1 LKTENFVEELRWRG
15 LIHDI
20 TPSTEDFLLNNPTS
34 GYIGFDPTA
43 DSLHIGNLVQ
53 IMTLV
58 HFQKCGHRPIILIG
72 GATGMIGDP
81 SGKSKERKFL
91 DEETL
96 IKNQEK
102 IKSQFEKFLNF
113 SGNNSAKILN
123 NITWF
128 KKFNTLEFLR
138 KVGKHISVNYMMA
151 KDSVKN
157 RLESGISFTEFT
169 YQLIQGY
176 DFYWLWKNEDVKI
189 QFGGSDQW
197 GNILTGNELIR
208 RIESG
213 ESYALTTPLITKSD
227 GGKFGKTEEGN
238 VWLDENRT
246 SPYKF
251 YQFWI
256 NISDED
262 AKVFIKIFTHKSQ
275 KEIDKLISDH
285 EKEPHLRILQNSLAE
300 EITQTVHDQEKLK
313 IAKSTSKVLF
323 GKFQKEDFDLLEEG
337 VMESLST
344 AVPCVKVR
352 RKNLK
357 NDFKSILTENSNF
370 EIFKSKSELVRLIK
384 NNGLSINKEKVTV
397 DDFDISGKLKFNKYL
412 LLQKGKKNYT
422 FIIVE

>member
-1 LKTENFVEELRWRG
+1 MKNFVGELKWRG

-20 TPSTEDFLLNNPTS
+20 TPKTEDYLLKNSTA

-58 HFQKCGHRPIILIG
+58 HFQKCGHTPIILIG

-81 SGKSKERKFL
+81 SGKSKERSFL
-91 DEETL
+91 DEEIL
-96 IKNQEK
+96 INNQRK
-102 IKSQFEKFLNF
+102 IKKQFEKFLNF
-113 SGNNSAKILN
+113 SGNNSASIVN
-123 NITWF
+123 NKTWF
-128 KKFNTLEFLR
+128 EDFNILEFLR

-157 RLESGISFTEFT
+157 RLETGISFTEFS

-176 DFYWLWKNEDVKI
+176 DFYWLWKNKDVRI

-208 RIESG
+208 RIDGG
-213 ESYALTTPLITKSD
+213 ESFALTTPLITKSD

-238 VWLDENRT
+238 VWLDETKT

-256 NISDED
+256 NVSDEH
-262 AKVFIKIFTHKSQ
+262 AKIFIKIFTQKS
-275 KEIDKLISDH
+275 KEEIDILISDH
-285 EKEPHLRILQNSLAE
+285 NKEPHLRILQNALAE
-300 EITQTVHDQEKLK
+300 EITEIVHNKEKLN
-313 IAKSTSKVLF
+313 IAKSTSNVLF
-323 GKFQKEDFDLLEEG
+323 GKFKKDDFEKLEEN
-337 VMESLST
+337 VMDSLST
-344 AVPCVKVR
+344 AVPCVKINKEDLSR
-352 RKNLK
+352 
-357 NDFKSILTENSNF
+357 DFKTLLTETTNF
-370 EIFKSKSELVRLIK
+370 EIFKSKSELIRLIK
-384 NNGLSINKEKVTV
+384 NNGLSINKEKIS
-397 DDFDISGKLKFNKYL
+397 DDNYKLSDNLKFNKYI

>member
-1 LKTENFVEELRWRG
+1 MKNFVGELKWRG

-20 TPSTEDFLLNNPTS
+20 TPKTEDYLLKNSTA

-58 HFQKCGHRPIILIG
+58 HFQKCGHTPIILIG

-81 SGKSKERKFL
+81 SGKSKERSFL

-96 IKNQEK
+96 INNQRK
-102 IKSQFEKFLNF
+102 IKKQFEKFLNF
-113 SGNNSAKILN
+113 SGNNSASIVN
-123 NITWF
+123 NKTWF
-128 KKFNTLEFLR
+128 EDFNILDFLR
-138 KVGKHISVNYMMA
+138 KVGKHISLNYMTA

-157 RLESGISFTEFT
+157 RLETGISFTEFC

-176 DFYWLWKNEDVKI
+176 DFYWLWKNKDVRI

-208 RIESG
+208 RIDGG
-213 ESYALTTPLITKSD
+213 ESFALTTPLITKSD

-238 VWLDENRT
+238 VWLDETKT

-256 NISDED
+256 NVSDED
-262 AKVFIKIFTHKSQ
+262 AKIFIKIFTQKS
-275 KEIDKLISDH
+275 KEEIDILISDH
-285 EKEPHLRILQNSLAE
+285 NKEPHLRILQNVLAE
-300 EITQTVHDQEKLK
+300 EITEVVHNKVKLN
-313 IAKSTSKVLF
+313 IAKSTSNVLF
-323 GKFQKEDFDLLEEG
+323 GKFKKDDFEKLEEN

-344 AVPCVKVR
+344 AVPCVKINKEDLSR
-352 RKNLK
+352 
-357 NDFKSILTENSNF
+357 DFKTLLTETTNY
-370 EIFKSKSELVRLIK
+370 EIFKSKSELIRLIK
-384 NNGLSINKEKVTV
+384 NNGLSINKEKIS
-397 DDFDISGKLKFNKYL
+397 DDNYKLSDNLKFNKYI

>member
-1 LKTENFVEELRWRG
+1 MKNFVGELKWRG

-20 TPSTEDFLLNNPTS
+20 TPKTEDYLLKNSTA

-58 HFQKCGHRPIILIG
+58 HFQKCGHTPIILIG

-81 SGKSKERKFL
+81 SGKSKERSFL
-91 DEETL
+91 DEEIL
-96 IKNQEK
+96 INNQRK
-102 IKSQFEKFLNF
+102 IKKQFEKFLNF
-113 SGNNSAKILN
+113 SGNNSASIVN
-123 NITWF
+123 NKTWF
-128 KKFNTLEFLR
+128 EDFNILEFLR

-157 RLESGISFTEFT
+157 RLETGISFTEFS

-176 DFYWLWKNEDVKI
+176 DFYWLWKNKDVRI

-208 RIESG
+208 RIDGG
-213 ESYALTTPLITKSD
+213 ESFALTTPLITKSD

-238 VWLDENRT
+238 VWLDETKT

-256 NISDED
+256 NVSDED
-262 AKVFIKIFTHKSQ
+262 AKIFIKIFTQKS
-275 KEIDKLISDH
+275 KEEIDILISDH
-285 EKEPHLRILQNSLAE
+285 DKEPHLRILQNALAE
-300 EITQTVHDQEKLK
+300 EITEIVHNKEKLN
-313 IAKSTSKVLF
+313 IAKSTSNVLF
-323 GKFQKEDFDLLEEG
+323 GKFKKDDFEKLEEN
-337 VMESLST
+337 VMNSLST
-344 AVPCVKVR
+344 AVPCVKINKEDLSR
-352 RKNLK
+352 
-357 NDFKSILTENSNF
+357 DFKTLLTETTNF
-370 EIFKSKSELVRLIK
+370 EIFKSKSELIRLIK
-384 NNGLSINKEKVTV
+384 NNGLSINKEKIS
-397 DDFDISGKLKFNKYL
+397 DDNYKLSDNLKFDKYI

>member
-1 LKTENFVEELRWRG
+1 MKNFVEELKWRG

-20 TPSTEDFLLNNPTS
+20 TPSTENYLDKNSTS

-58 HFQKCGHRPIILIG
+58 HFQKCGHKPIILIG

-96 IKNQEK
+96 INNQKK
-102 IKSQFEKFLNF
+102 IKDQFEKFLKF
-113 SGNNSAKILN
+113 SGENAASIVNNKK
-123 NITWF
+123 WF
-128 KKFNTLEFLR
+128 ENFNLLDFLR
-138 KVGKHISVNYMMA
+138 NVGKHISVNYMMA

-157 RLESGISFTEFT
+157 RLETGISFTEFS

-176 DFYWLWKNEDVKI
+176 DFYWLWKNKDVKI

-208 RIESG
+208 RIEGG

-227 GGKFGKTEEGN
+227 GGKFGKTEDGN
-238 VWLDENRT
+238 VWLDEKKT

-256 NISDED
+256 NVSDED
-262 AKVFIKIFTHKSQ
+262 AKVFIKIFTQKDK
-275 KEIDKLISDH
+275 KEIDILITDH
-285 EKEPHLRILQNSLAE
+285 DKEPHLRILQNALAE
-300 EITQTVHDQEKLK
+300 EITEIVHDIEKLK
-313 IAKSTSKVLF
+313 IAKSTSQVLF
-323 GKFQKEDFDLLEEG
+323 GKFKKEDFEKLEEN

-344 AVPCVKVR
+344 AVPCVSIK
-352 RKNLK
+352 KEDLSK
-357 NDFKSILTENSNF
+357 DFKTLLTETTNF
-370 EIFKSKSELVRLIK
+370 KIFKSKSELIRLIK
-384 NNGLSINKEKVTV
+384 NNGLSINKEKIS
-397 DDFDISGKLKFNKYL
+397 DDNFDIKNNLKFNKYI

>member
-1 LKTENFVEELRWRG
+1 MKNFVGELKWRG

-20 TPSTEDFLLNNPTS
+20 TPKTEDYLLKNSTA

-58 HFQKCGHRPIILIG
+58 HFQKCGHTPIILIG

-81 SGKSKERKFL
+81 SGKSKERSFL
-91 DEETL
+91 DEEIL
-96 IKNQEK
+96 INNQRK
-102 IKSQFEKFLNF
+102 IKKQFEKFLNF
-113 SGNNSAKILN
+113 SGNNSASIVN
-123 NITWF
+123 NKTWF
-128 KKFNTLEFLR
+128 EDFNILEFLR

-157 RLESGISFTEFT
+157 RLETGISFTEFS

-176 DFYWLWKNEDVKI
+176 DFYWLWKNKDVRI

-208 RIESG
+208 RIDGG
-213 ESYALTTPLITKSD
+213 ESFALTTPLITKSD

-238 VWLDENRT
+238 VWLDETKT

-256 NISDED
+256 NVSDED
-262 AKVFIKIFTHKSQ
+262 AKIFIKIFTQKS
-275 KEIDKLISDH
+275 KEEIDILISDH
-285 EKEPHLRILQNSLAE
+285 NKEPHLRILQNALAE
-300 EITQTVHDQEKLK
+300 EITEIVHNKEKLN
-313 IAKSTSKVLF
+313 IAKSTSNVLF
-323 GKFQKEDFDLLEEG
+323 GKFKKDDFEKLEEN
-337 VMESLST
+337 VMDSLST
-344 AVPCVKVR
+344 AVPCVKINKEDLSR
-352 RKNLK
+352 
-357 NDFKSILTENSNF
+357 DFKTLLTETTNF
-370 EIFKSKSELVRLIK
+370 EIFKSKSELIRLIK
-384 NNGLSINKEKVTV
+384 NNGLSINKEKIS
-397 DDFDISGKLKFNKYL
+397 DDNYKISDNLKFDKYI

>member
-1 LKTENFVEELRWRG
+1 MKNFVGELKWRG

-20 TPSTEDFLLNNPTS
+20 TPKTEDYLLKNSTA

-58 HFQKCGHRPIILIG
+58 HFQKCGHTPIILIG

-81 SGKSKERKFL
+81 SGKSKERSFL
-91 DEETL
+91 DEEIL
-96 IKNQEK
+96 INNQRK
-102 IKSQFEKFLNF
+102 IKKQFEKFLNF
-113 SGNNSAKILN
+113 SGNNSASIVN
-123 NITWF
+123 NKTWF
-128 KKFNTLEFLR
+128 EDFNILEFLR

-157 RLESGISFTEFT
+157 RLETGISFTEFS

-176 DFYWLWKNEDVKI
+176 DFYWLWKNKDVRI

-208 RIESG
+208 RIDGG
-213 ESYALTTPLITKSD
+213 ESFALTTPLITKSD

-238 VWLDENRT
+238 VWLDETKT

-256 NISDED
+256 NVSDED
-262 AKVFIKIFTHKSQ
+262 AKIFIKIFTQKS
-275 KEIDKLISDH
+275 KEEIDILISDH
-285 EKEPHLRILQNSLAE
+285 NKEPHLRILQNALAE
-300 EITQTVHDQEKLK
+300 EITEIVHNKEKLN
-313 IAKSTSKVLF
+313 IAKSTSNVLF
-323 GKFQKEDFDLLEEG
+323 GKFKKDDFEKLEEK
-337 VMESLST
+337 VMDSLST
-344 AVPCVKVR
+344 AVPCVKINKEDLSR
-352 RKNLK
+352 
-357 NDFKSILTENSNF
+357 DFKTLLTETTNF
-370 EIFKSKSELVRLIK
+370 EIFKSKSELIRLIK
-384 NNGLSINKEKVTV
+384 NNGLSINKEKIS
-397 DDFDISGKLKFNKYL
+397 DDNYKLSDNLKFNKYI

>member
-1 LKTENFVEELRWRG
+1 MKNFVGELKWRG

-20 TPSTEDFLLNNPTS
+20 TPKTEDYLLKNSTA

-58 HFQKCGHRPIILIG
+58 HFQKCGHTPIILIG

-81 SGKSKERKFL
+81 SGKSKERSFL
-91 DEETL
+91 DEEIL
-96 IKNQEK
+96 INNQRK
-102 IKSQFEKFLNF
+102 IKKQFEKFLNF
-113 SGNNSAKILN
+113 SGNNSASIVN
-123 NITWF
+123 NKTWF
-128 KKFNTLEFLR
+128 EDFNILEFLR

-157 RLESGISFTEFT
+157 RLETGISFTEFC

-176 DFYWLWKNEDVKI
+176 DFYWLWKNKDVRI

-208 RIESG
+208 RIDGG
-213 ESYALTTPLITKSD
+213 ESFALTTPLITKSD

-238 VWLDENRT
+238 VWLDETKT

-256 NISDED
+256 NVSDED
-262 AKVFIKIFTHKSQ
+262 AKIFIKIFTQKS
-275 KEIDKLISDH
+275 KEEIDILISDH
-285 EKEPHLRILQNSLAE
+285 NKEPHLRILQNALAE
-300 EITQTVHDQEKLK
+300 EITEIVHNKEKLN
-313 IAKSTSKVLF
+313 IAKSTSNVLF
-323 GKFQKEDFDLLEEG
+323 GKFKKDDFEKLEEN
-337 VMESLST
+337 VMDSLST
-344 AVPCVKVR
+344 AVPCVKINKEDLSR
-352 RKNLK
+352 
-357 NDFKSILTENSNF
+357 DFKTLLTETTNF
-370 EIFKSKSELVRLIK
+370 EIFKSKSELIRLIK
-384 NNGLSINKEKVTV
+384 NNGLSINKEKIS
-397 DDFDISGKLKFNKYL
+397 DDNYKLSDNLKFDKYI

>member
-1 LKTENFVEELRWRG
+1 MKNFVGELKWRG

-20 TPSTEDFLLNNPTS
+20 TPKTEDYLLKNSTA

-58 HFQKCGHRPIILIG
+58 HFQKCGHTPIILIG

-81 SGKSKERKFL
+81 SGKSKERSFL
-91 DEETL
+91 DEEIL
-96 IKNQEK
+96 INNQRK
-102 IKSQFEKFLNF
+102 IKKQFEKFLNF
-113 SGNNSAKILN
+113 SGNNSASIVN
-123 NITWF
+123 NKTWF
-128 KKFNTLEFLR
+128 EDFNILEFLR

-157 RLESGISFTEFT
+157 RLETGISFTEFS

-176 DFYWLWKNEDVKI
+176 DFYWLWKNKDVRI

-208 RIESG
+208 RIDGG
-213 ESYALTTPLITKSD
+213 ESFALTTPLITKSD

-238 VWLDENRT
+238 VWLDETKT

-262 AKVFIKIFTHKSQ
+262 AKIFIKIFTQ
-275 KEIDKLISDH
+275 KNKEEIDILISDH
-285 EKEPHLRILQNSLAE
+285 NKEPHLRILQNALAE
-300 EITQTVHDQEKLK
+300 EITEIVHNKEKLN
-313 IAKSTSKVLF
+313 IAKSTSNVLF
-323 GKFQKEDFDLLEEG
+323 GKFKKDDFEKLEEN
-337 VMESLST
+337 VMDSLST
-344 AVPCVKVR
+344 AVPCVKINKEDLSR
-352 RKNLK
+352 
-357 NDFKSILTENSNF
+357 DFKTLLTETTNF
-370 EIFKSKSELVRLIK
+370 EIFKSKSELIRLIK
-384 NNGLSINKEKVTV
+384 NNGLSINKEKIS
-397 DDFDISGKLKFNKYL
+397 DDNYKLGDNLKFNKYI

>member
-1 LKTENFVEELRWRG
+1 MKNFVEELKWRG

-20 TPSTEDFLLNNPTS
+20 TPSTEEYLLKNTTS

-58 HFQKCGHRPIILIG
+58 HFQKCGHKPIILIG

-91 DEETL
+91 DEKTL
-96 IKNQEK
+96 NNNQNK
-102 IKSQFEKFLNF
+102 IRSQFEKFLDF
-113 SGNNSAKILN
+113 TGDNSASIVN
-123 NITWF
+123 NKTWF
-128 KKFNTLEFLR
+128 ENFNLLDFLR

-157 RLESGISFTEFT
+157 RLETGISFTEFS

-176 DFYWLWKNEDVKI
+176 DFYWLWKNKDVKI

-208 RIESG
+208 RIDGG
-213 ESYALTTPLITKSD
+213 ESFALTTPLITKSD

-238 VWLDENRT
+238 VWLDETKT

-256 NISDED
+256 NVSDED
-262 AKVFIKIFTHKSQ
+262 AMTFIKIFTKKSNN
-275 KEIDKLISDH
+275 EIKQLISSH
-285 EKEPHLRILQNSLAE
+285 KKEPHLRILQNALAE
-300 EITQTVHDQEKLK
+300 EITETVHNEEKLN
-313 IAKSTSKVLF
+313 IAKSTSEVLF
-323 GKFQKEDFDLLEEG
+323 GKFKKEDFDKLDEN

-344 AVPCVKVR
+344 AIPCVKIKR
-352 RKNLK
+352 DNLSK
-357 NDFKSILTENSNF
+357 DFKTLLTESSNF
-370 EIFKSKSELVRLIK
+370 EIFKSKSELIRLIK
-384 NNGLSINKEKVTV
+384 NNGLSINKEKIS
-397 DDFDISGKLKFNKYL
+397 DDNYDILNNLKFNKYI

>member
-1 LKTENFVEELRWRG
+1 MKTENFVEELRWRG

-20 TPSTEDFLLNNPTS
+20 TPSTEDFLLNNSTS

-123 NITWF
+123 NIIWF

-238 VWLDENRT
+238 VWLDEKKT

-275 KEIDKLISDH
+275 KEIDKLILDH

-300 EITQTVHDQEKLK
+300 EITETVHDKEKLR

-344 AVPCVKVR
+344 AVPCVKVSR
-352 RKNLK
+352 SNLK

-384 NNGLSINKEKVTV
+384 NNGLSINKEKVTG
-397 DDFDISGKLKFNKYL
+397 DNFDMSDKLKFNKYL

>member
-1 LKTENFVEELRWRG
+1 MKNFVEELKWRG

-20 TPSTEDFLLNNPTS
+20 TPSTEEYLLKNTTS

-58 HFQKCGHRPIILIG
+58 HFQKCGHKPIILIG

-91 DEETL
+91 DEKTL
-96 IKNQEK
+96 NNNQNK
-102 IKSQFEKFLNF
+102 IRSQFEKFLDFN
-113 SGNNSAKILN
+113 GDNSASIVN
-123 NITWF
+123 NKTWF
-128 KKFNTLEFLR
+128 ENFNLLDFLR

-157 RLESGISFTEFT
+157 RLETGISFTEFS

-176 DFYWLWKNEDVKI
+176 DFYWLWKNKDVKI

-208 RIESG
+208 RIDGG
-213 ESYALTTPLITKSD
+213 ESFALTTPLITKSD

-238 VWLDENRT
+238 VWLDETKT

-256 NISDED
+256 NVSDED
-262 AKVFIKIFTHKSQ
+262 AMTFIKIFTQKSND
-275 KEIDKLISDH
+275 EIKKLISSH
-285 EKEPHLRILQNSLAE
+285 KKEPHLRILQNALAE
-300 EITQTVHDQEKLK
+300 EITETVHNEEKLNV
-313 IAKSTSKVLF
+313 AKSTSEVLF
-323 GKFQKEDFDLLEEG
+323 GKFKKEDFDKLDES

-344 AVPCVKVR
+344 AIPCVKIKR
-352 RKNLK
+352 DNLSK
-357 NDFKSILTENSNF
+357 DFKTLLTESSNF
-370 EIFKSKSELVRLIK
+370 EIFKSKSELIRLIK
-384 NNGLSINKEKVTV
+384 NNGLSINKEKIS
-397 DDFDISGKLKFNKYL
+397 DDNYDILNNLKFNKYI

>member
-1 LKTENFVEELRWRG
+1 MKNFVEELKWRG

-20 TPSTEDFLLNNPTS
+20 TPSTEEYLLKNTTS

-58 HFQKCGHRPIILIG
+58 HFQKCGHKPIILIG

-91 DEETL
+91 DEKTL
-96 IKNQEK
+96 NNNQNK
-102 IKSQFEKFLNF
+102 IRSQFEKFLDFN
-113 SGNNSAKILN
+113 GDNSASIVN
-123 NITWF
+123 NKTWF
-128 KKFNTLEFLR
+128 ENFNLLDFLR

-157 RLESGISFTEFT
+157 RLETGISFTEFS

-176 DFYWLWKNEDVKI
+176 DFYWLWKNKDVKI

-208 RIESG
+208 RIDGG
-213 ESYALTTPLITKSD
+213 ESFALTTPLITKSD

-238 VWLDENRT
+238 VWLDETKT

-256 NISDED
+256 NVSDED
-262 AKVFIKIFTHKSQ
+262 AMTFIKIFTQKSDD
-275 KEIDKLISDH
+275 EIKQLISSH
-285 EKEPHLRILQNSLAE
+285 KKEPHLRILQNALAE
-300 EITQTVHDQEKLK
+300 EITETVHNEEKLN
-313 IAKSTSKVLF
+313 IAKSTSEVLF
-323 GKFQKEDFDLLEEG
+323 GKFKKEDFDKLDEN

-344 AVPCVKVR
+344 AIPCVKIKR
-352 RKNLK
+352 DNLSK
-357 NDFKSILTENSNF
+357 DFKTLLTESSNF
-370 EIFKSKSELVRLIK
+370 EIFKSKSELIRLIK
-384 NNGLSINKEKVTV
+384 NNGLSINKEKIS
-397 DDFDISGKLKFNKYL
+397 DDNYDILNNLKFNKYI

>member
-1 LKTENFVEELRWRG
+1 MKNFVGELKWRG

-20 TPSTEDFLLNNPTS
+20 TPKTEDYLLKNSTA

-58 HFQKCGHRPIILIG
+58 HFQKCGHTPIILIG

-81 SGKSKERKFL
+81 SGKSKERSFL
-91 DEETL
+91 DEEIL
-96 IKNQEK
+96 INNQRK
-102 IKSQFEKFLNF
+102 IKKQFEKFLNF
-113 SGNNSAKILN
+113 SGNNSASIVN
-123 NITWF
+123 NKTWF
-128 KKFNTLEFLR
+128 EDFNILEFLR

-157 RLESGISFTEFT
+157 RLETGISFTEFS

-176 DFYWLWKNEDVKI
+176 DFYWLWKNKDVRI

-208 RIESG
+208 RIDGG
-213 ESYALTTPLITKSD
+213 ESFALTTPLITKSD

-238 VWLDENRT
+238 VWLDETKT

-256 NISDED
+256 NVSDED
-262 AKVFIKIFTHKSQ
+262 AKIFIKIFTQKS
-275 KEIDKLISDH
+275 KEEIDILISDH
-285 EKEPHLRILQNSLAE
+285 DKEPHHRILQNALAE
-300 EITQTVHDQEKLK
+300 EITEIVHNKEKLN
-313 IAKSTSKVLF
+313 IAKSTSNVLF
-323 GKFQKEDFDLLEEG
+323 GKFKKDDFEKLEEN

-344 AVPCVKVR
+344 AVPCVKINKEDLSR
-352 RKNLK
+352 
-357 NDFKSILTENSNF
+357 DFKTLLTETTNF
-370 EIFKSKSELVRLIK
+370 EIFKSKSELIRLIK
-384 NNGLSINKEKVTV
+384 NNGLSINKEKIS
-397 DDFDISGKLKFNKYL
+397 DDNYKLSDNLKFDKYI

>member
-1 LKTENFVEELRWRG
+1 MKNFVGELKWRG

-20 TPSTEDFLLNNPTS
+20 TPKTEDYLLKNSTA

-58 HFQKCGHRPIILIG
+58 HFQKCGHKPVILIG

-81 SGKSKERKFL
+81 SGKSKERSFL
-91 DEETL
+91 DEEIL
-96 IKNQEK
+96 INNQRK
-102 IKSQFEKFLNF
+102 IKKQFEKFLNF
-113 SGNNSAKILN
+113 SGNNSASIVN
-123 NITWF
+123 NKTWF
-128 KKFNTLEFLR
+128 EDFNILEFLR

-157 RLESGISFTEFT
+157 RLETGISFTEFS

-176 DFYWLWKNEDVKI
+176 DFYWLWKNKDIRI

-208 RIESG
+208 RIDGG
-213 ESYALTTPLITKSD
+213 ESFALTTPLITKSD

-238 VWLDENRT
+238 VWLDETKT

-256 NISDED
+256 NVSDED
-262 AKVFIKIFTHKSQ
+262 AKIFIKIFTQKS
-275 KEIDKLISDH
+275 KEEIDILISDH
-285 EKEPHLRILQNSLAE
+285 NKEPHHRVLQNALAE
-300 EITQTVHDQEKLK
+300 EITETVHNKEKLN
-313 IAKSTSKVLF
+313 IAKSTSNVLF
-323 GKFQKEDFDLLEEG
+323 GKFKKDDFEKLYEN

-344 AVPCVKVR
+344 AVPCVKINKEDLS
-352 RKNLK
+352 KN
-357 NDFKSILTENSNF
+357 FKTLLTETTNF
-370 EIFKSKSELVRLIK
+370 EIFKSKSELIRLIK
-384 NNGLSINKEKVTV
+384 NNGLSINKEKIS
-397 DDFDISGKLKFNKYL
+397 DDNYKLSDNLKFNKYI

>member
-1 LKTENFVEELRWRG
+1 MKNFVGELKWRG

-20 TPSTEDFLLNNPTS
+20 TPKTEDYLLKNSTA

-58 HFQKCGHRPIILIG
+58 HFQKCGHTPIILIG

-81 SGKSKERKFL
+81 SGKSKERSFL
-91 DEETL
+91 DEEIL
-96 IKNQEK
+96 INNQSK
-102 IKSQFEKFLNF
+102 IKKQFEKFLNF
-113 SGNNSAKILN
+113 SGNNSASIVN
-123 NITWF
+123 NKTWF
-128 KKFNTLEFLR
+128 EDFNILEFLR

-157 RLESGISFTEFT
+157 RLETGISFTEFS

-176 DFYWLWKNEDVKI
+176 DFYWLWKNKNVRI

-208 RIESG
+208 RIDGG
-213 ESYALTTPLITKSD
+213 ESFALTTPLITKSD

-238 VWLDENRT
+238 VWLDETKT

-256 NISDED
+256 NVSDED
-262 AKVFIKIFTHKSQ
+262 AKIFIKIFTQKS
-275 KEIDKLISDH
+275 KEEIDILISDH
-285 EKEPHLRILQNSLAE
+285 NKEPHLRILQNALAE
-300 EITQTVHDQEKLK
+300 EITEIVHNKEKLN
-313 IAKSTSKVLF
+313 IAKSTSNVLF
-323 GKFQKEDFDLLEEG
+323 GKFKKDDFEKLDEN
-337 VMESLST
+337 VMDSLST
-344 AVPCVKVR
+344 AVPCVKINKEDLSR
-352 RKNLK
+352 
-357 NDFKSILTENSNF
+357 DFKTLLTETTNF
-370 EIFKSKSELVRLIK
+370 EIFKSKSELIRLIK
-384 NNGLSINKEKVTV
+384 NNGLSINKEKIS
-397 DDFDISGKLKFNKYL
+397 DDNYRLSDNVKFNKYI

-422 FIIVE
+422 FIMVE

>member
-1 LKTENFVEELRWRG
+1 MKNFVGELKWRG

-20 TPSTEDFLLNNPTS
+20 TPKTEDYLLKNSTA

-58 HFQKCGHRPIILIG
+58 HFQKCGHTPIILIG

-81 SGKSKERKFL
+81 SGKSKERSFL
-91 DEETL
+91 DEEIL
-96 IKNQEK
+96 INNQRK
-102 IKSQFEKFLNF
+102 IKKQFEKFLNF
-113 SGNNSAKILN
+113 SGNNSASIVN
-123 NITWF
+123 NKTWF
-128 KKFNTLEFLR
+128 EDFNILEFLR
-138 KVGKHISVNYMMA
+138 KVGKHISVNYIMS

-157 RLESGISFTEFT
+157 RLETGISFTEFS

-176 DFYWLWKNEDVKI
+176 DFYWLWKNKDVRI

-208 RIESG
+208 RIDGG
-213 ESYALTTPLITKSD
+213 ESFALTTPLITKSD

-238 VWLDENRT
+238 VWLDETKT

-256 NISDED
+256 NVSDED
-262 AKVFIKIFTHKSQ
+262 AKIFIKIFTQKS
-275 KEIDKLISDH
+275 KEEIDILISDH
-285 EKEPHLRILQNSLAE
+285 NKEPHLRILQNALAE
-300 EITQTVHDQEKLK
+300 EITEIVHNKEKLN
-313 IAKSTSKVLF
+313 IAKSTSNVLF
-323 GKFQKEDFDLLEEG
+323 GKFKKDDFEKLEEN
-337 VMESLST
+337 VMDSLST
-344 AVPCVKVR
+344 AVPCVKINKEDLSR
-352 RKNLK
+352 
-357 NDFKSILTENSNF
+357 DFKTLLTETTNF
-370 EIFKSKSELVRLIK
+370 EIFKSKSELIRLIK
-384 NNGLSINKEKVTV
+384 NNGLSINKEKIS
-397 DDFDISGKLKFNKYL
+397 DDNYKLSDNLKFDKYI

>member
-1 LKTENFVEELRWRG
+1 MKNFVDELKWRG
-15 LIHDI
+15 MIHDM
-20 TPSTEDFLLNNPTS
+20 TPSTDSFLSKNKTV

-58 HFQKCGHRPIILIG
+58 HFQKYGNTPIVLIG

-81 SGKSKERKFL
+81 SGKSKERNFL
-91 DEETL
+91 DVST
-96 IKNQEK
+96 IDNNQKK
-102 IKSQFEKFLNF
+102 IKLQFEKFLKF
-113 SGNNSAKILN
+113 SGDNAASIVNNK
-123 NITWF
+123 TWF
-128 KKFNTLEFLR
+128 ENFNLLDFLR
-138 KVGKHISVNYMMA
+138 DVGKNININYMMS
-151 KDSVKN
+151 KESVKN

-176 DFYWLWKNEDVKI
+176 DFLWLWENKNVKI

-208 RIESG
+208 KVTNG

-227 GGKFGKTEEGN
+227 GGKFGKTEDGN
-238 VWLDENRT
+238 VWLDPEKT

-262 AKVFIKIFTHKSQ
+262 AVNFIKIFSMKNKDDINELIKNHK
-275 KEIDKLISDH
+275 
-285 EKEPHLRILQNSLAE
+285 KEPHLRLLQNTLAD
-300 EITQTVHDQEKLK
+300 EITQTVHDKNSLNV
-313 IAKSTSKVLF
+313 AKSTSKILF
-323 GKFQKEDFDLLEEG
+323 GRSTRDDFNALSEDTIK
-337 VMESLST
+337 SIST
-344 AVPCVKVR
+344 AVPCVKIN
-352 RKNLK
+352 KSDLGK
-357 NDFKSILTENSNF
+357 DFKTLLTESSDF
-370 EIFKSKSELVRLIK
+370 KIFSSKSELIRMIK
-384 NNGLSINKEKVTV
+384 NNGLMINKEKVK
-397 DDFDISGKLKFNKYL
+397 DDKYDISSNLHFKKYL

>member
-1 LKTENFVEELRWRG
+1 MKNFVEELKWRG

-20 TPSTEDFLLNNPTS
+20 TPSTEEFLLNNSSS

-58 HFQKCGHRPIILIG
+58 HFQKCGHKPIILIG

-91 DEETL
+91 DEKTL
-96 IKNQEK
+96 INNQNK
-102 IKSQFEKFLNF
+102 IRSQFEKFLDF
-113 SGNNSAKILN
+113 SGNNSASIVN
-123 NITWF
+123 NKTWF
-128 KKFNTLEFLR
+128 ENFNLLEFLR
-138 KVGKHISVNYMMA
+138 NVGKHISVNYMMA

-157 RLESGISFTEFT
+157 RLETGISFTEFT

-176 DFYWLWKNEDVKI
+176 DFYWLWKNKDVKI

-208 RIESG
+208 RLEGG

-227 GGKFGKTEEGN
+227 GGKFGKTEDGN
-238 VWLDENRT
+238 VWLDENKT

-256 NISDED
+256 NVSDED
-262 AKVFIKIFTHKSQ
+262 AKVFIKIFTQKSNN
-275 KEIDKLISDH
+275 EIKKLIVNHD
-285 EKEPHLRILQNSLAE
+285 KEPHLRIIQNALAE
-300 EITQTVHDQEKLK
+300 EITEIVHDKEKLN
-313 IAKSTSKVLF
+313 IAKSTSSVLF
-323 GKFQKEDFDLLEEG
+323 GKFLKEDFDNLDEK

-344 AVPCVKVR
+344 AVPCVTISR
-352 RKNLK
+352 DNLL
-357 NDFKSILTENSNF
+357 NDFKTILTESTNF
-370 EIFKSKSELVRLIK
+370 EIFKSKSELVRMIK
-384 NNGLSINKEKVTV
+384 NNGLSINKDKINNE
-397 DDFDISGKLKFNKYL
+397 DYIISDNLKFNKYL

>member
-1 LKTENFVEELRWRG
+1 MKNFVEELKWRG

-20 TPSTEDFLLNNPTS
+20 TPSTEEYLLKNTTS

-58 HFQKCGHRPIILIG
+58 HFQKCGHKPIILIG

-91 DEETL
+91 DEKTL
-96 IKNQEK
+96 NNNQNK
-102 IKSQFEKFLNF
+102 IRSQFEKFLDF
-113 SGNNSAKILN
+113 TGDNSASIVN
-123 NITWF
+123 NKTWF
-128 KKFNTLEFLR
+128 ENFNLLDFLR

-157 RLESGISFTEFT
+157 RLETGISFTEFS

-176 DFYWLWKNEDVKI
+176 DFYWLWKNKDVKI

-208 RIESG
+208 RIDGG
-213 ESYALTTPLITKSD
+213 ESFALTTPLITKSD

-238 VWLDENRT
+238 VWLDETKT

-256 NISDED
+256 NVSDED
-262 AKVFIKIFTHKSQ
+262 AMTFIKIFTQKSND
-275 KEIDKLISDH
+275 EIKQLISSH
-285 EKEPHLRILQNSLAE
+285 KKEPHLRILQNALAE
-300 EITQTVHDQEKLK
+300 EITETVHNEEKLN
-313 IAKSTSKVLF
+313 IAKSTSEVLF
-323 GKFQKEDFDLLEEG
+323 GKFKKEDFDKLDEN

-344 AVPCVKVR
+344 AIPCVKIKR
-352 RKNLK
+352 DNLSK
-357 NDFKSILTENSNF
+357 DFKTLLTESSNF
-370 EIFKSKSELVRLIK
+370 EIFKSKSELIRLIK
-384 NNGLSINKEKVTV
+384 NNGLSINKEKIS
-397 DDFDISGKLKFNKYL
+397 DDNYDILNNLKFNKYI

>member
-1 LKTENFVEELRWRG
+1 MKTENFVEELRWRG

-20 TPSTEDFLLNNPTS
+20 TPSTEDFLLNNSTS

-102 IKSQFEKFLNF
+102 IKSQFEKFLSF

-238 VWLDENRT
+238 VWLDEKKT

-275 KEIDKLISDH
+275 KEIDKLILDH

-300 EITQTVHDQEKLK
+300 EITETVHDKEKLR

-323 GKFQKEDFDLLEEG
+323 GKFH
-337 VMESLST
+337 
-344 AVPCVKVR
+344 
-352 RKNLK
+352 
-357 NDFKSILTENSNF
+357 
-370 EIFKSKSELVRLIK
+370 
-384 NNGLSINKEKVTV
+384 
-397 DDFDISGKLKFNKYL
+397 DDEYVN
-412 LLQKGKKNYT
+412 
-422 FIIVE
+422 

>member
-1 LKTENFVEELRWRG
+1 MKNFVEELKWRG

-20 TPSTEDFLLNNPTS
+20 TPSTEEYLLKNTTS

-58 HFQKCGHRPIILIG
+58 HFQKCGHKPIILIG

-91 DEETL
+91 DEKTL
-96 IKNQEK
+96 NNNQNK
-102 IKSQFEKFLNF
+102 IRSQFEKFLDF
-113 SGNNSAKILN
+113 TADNSASIVN
-123 NITWF
+123 NKTWF
-128 KKFNTLEFLR
+128 ENFNLLDFLR

-157 RLESGISFTEFT
+157 RLETGISFTEFS

-176 DFYWLWKNEDVKI
+176 DFYWLWKNKDVKI

-208 RIESG
+208 RIDGG
-213 ESYALTTPLITKSD
+213 ESFALTTPLITKSD

-238 VWLDENRT
+238 VWLDETKT

-256 NISDED
+256 NVSDED
-262 AKVFIKIFTHKSQ
+262 AMVFIKIFTQKSND
-275 KEIDKLISDH
+275 EIKQLISSH
-285 EKEPHLRILQNSLAE
+285 KKEPHLRILQNALAE
-300 EITQTVHDQEKLK
+300 EITETVHNEEKLNV
-313 IAKSTSKVLF
+313 AKSTSEVLF
-323 GKFQKEDFDLLEEG
+323 GKFKKEDFDKLDEN

-344 AVPCVKVR
+344 AIPCVKIKR
-352 RKNLK
+352 DNLSK
-357 NDFKSILTENSNF
+357 DFKTLLTESSNF
-370 EIFKSKSELVRLIK
+370 EIFKSKSELIRLIK
-384 NNGLSINKEKVTV
+384 NNGLSINKEKIS
-397 DDFDISGKLKFNKYL
+397 DDNYDILNNLKFNKYI

>member
-1 LKTENFVEELRWRG
+1 MKNFVGELKWRG

-20 TPSTEDFLLNNPTS
+20 TPKTEDYLLKNSTA

-58 HFQKCGHRPIILIG
+58 HFQKCGHTPIILIG

-81 SGKSKERKFL
+81 SGKSKERSFL
-91 DEETL
+91 DEEIL
-96 IKNQEK
+96 INNQRK
-102 IKSQFEKFLNF
+102 IKKQFEKFLNF
-113 SGNNSAKILN
+113 SGNNSASIVN
-123 NITWF
+123 NKTWF
-128 KKFNTLEFLR
+128 EDFNILEFLR

-157 RLESGISFTEFT
+157 RLETGISFTEFS

-176 DFYWLWKNEDVKI
+176 DFYWLWKNKDVRI

-208 RIESG
+208 RIDGG
-213 ESYALTTPLITKSD
+213 ESFALTTPLITKSD

-238 VWLDENRT
+238 VWLDETKT

-256 NISDED
+256 NVSDED
-262 AKVFIKIFTHKSQ
+262 AKIFIKIFTQ
-275 KEIDKLISDH
+275 KNKEQIDILISDH
-285 EKEPHLRILQNSLAE
+285 NKEPHLRILQNALAE
-300 EITQTVHDQEKLK
+300 EITEIVHNKEKLN
-313 IAKSTSKVLF
+313 IAKSTSNVLF
-323 GKFQKEDFDLLEEG
+323 GKFKKDDFEKLEEN
-337 VMESLST
+337 VMDSLST
-344 AVPCVKVR
+344 AVPCVKINKEDLSR
-352 RKNLK
+352 
-357 NDFKSILTENSNF
+357 DFKTLLTETTNF
-370 EIFKSKSELVRLIK
+370 EIFKSKSELIRLIK
-384 NNGLSINKEKVTV
+384 NNGLSINKEK
-397 DDFDISGKLKFNKYL
+397 ISDENYKLSDNLKFNKYI

>member
-1 LKTENFVEELRWRG
+1 MKNFVEELKWRG

-20 TPSTEDFLLNNPTS
+20 TPSTEEYLLKNTTS

-58 HFQKCGHRPIILIG
+58 HFQKCGHKPIILIG

-91 DEETL
+91 DEKTL
-96 IKNQEK
+96 NNNQNK
-102 IKSQFEKFLNF
+102 IRNQFEKFLDF
-113 SGNNSAKILN
+113 TGDNSASIVN
-123 NITWF
+123 NKTWF
-128 KKFNTLEFLR
+128 ENFNLLDFLR

-157 RLESGISFTEFT
+157 RLETGISFTEFS

-176 DFYWLWKNEDVKI
+176 DFYWLWKNKDVKI

-208 RIESG
+208 RIDGG
-213 ESYALTTPLITKSD
+213 ESFALTTPLITKSD

-238 VWLDENRT
+238 VWLDETKT

-256 NISDED
+256 NVSDED
-262 AKVFIKIFTHKSQ
+262 AMTFIKIFTQKSND
-275 KEIDKLISDH
+275 EIKQLISSH
-285 EKEPHLRILQNSLAE
+285 KKEPHLRILQNALAE
-300 EITQTVHDQEKLK
+300 EITETVHNEEKLNV
-313 IAKSTSKVLF
+313 AKSTSEVLF
-323 GKFQKEDFDLLEEG
+323 GKFKKEDFDKLDEN

-344 AVPCVKVR
+344 AIPCVKIKR
-352 RKNLK
+352 DNLSK
-357 NDFKSILTENSNF
+357 DFKTLLTESSNF
-370 EIFKSKSELVRLIK
+370 EIFKSKSELIRLIK
-384 NNGLSINKEKVTV
+384 NNGLSINKEKIS
-397 DDFDISGKLKFNKYL
+397 DDNYDILNNLKFNKYI

>member
-1 LKTENFVEELRWRG
+1 MKNFVGELKWRG

-20 TPSTEDFLLNNPTS
+20 TPKTEEYLLKNSTA

-58 HFQKCGHRPIILIG
+58 HFQKCGHTPIILIG

-81 SGKSKERKFL
+81 SGKSKERSFL
-91 DEETL
+91 DEEIL
-96 IKNQEK
+96 INNQRK
-102 IKSQFEKFLNF
+102 IKKQFEKFLNF
-113 SGNNSAKILN
+113 SGNNSASIVN
-123 NITWF
+123 NKTWF
-128 KKFNTLEFLR
+128 EDFNILEFLR

-157 RLESGISFTEFT
+157 RLETGISFTEFS

-176 DFYWLWKNEDVKI
+176 DFYWLWKNKDVRI

-208 RIESG
+208 RIDGG
-213 ESYALTTPLITKSD
+213 ESFALTTPLITKSD

-238 VWLDENRT
+238 VWLDETKT

-256 NISDED
+256 NVSDED
-262 AKVFIKIFTHKSQ
+262 AKIFIKIFTQKS
-275 KEIDKLISDH
+275 KEEIDILISDH
-285 EKEPHLRILQNSLAE
+285 NKEPHLRILQNALAE
-300 EITQTVHDQEKLK
+300 EITEIVHNKEKLN
-313 IAKSTSKVLF
+313 IAKSTSNVLF
-323 GKFQKEDFDLLEEG
+323 GKFKKDDFEKLEEN
-337 VMESLST
+337 VMDSLST
-344 AVPCVKVR
+344 AVPCVKINKEDLSR
-352 RKNLK
+352 
-357 NDFKSILTENSNF
+357 DFKTLLTETTNF
-370 EIFKSKSELVRLIK
+370 EIFKSKSELIRLIK
-384 NNGLSINKEKVTV
+384 NNGLSINKEKIS
-397 DDFDISGKLKFNKYL
+397 DDNYKLSDNLKFNKYI

>member
-1 LKTENFVEELRWRG
+1 MKNFVGELKWRG

-20 TPSTEDFLLNNPTS
+20 TPKTEDYLLKNFTA

-58 HFQKCGHRPIILIG
+58 HFQKCGHTPIILIG

-81 SGKSKERKFL
+81 SGKSKERSFL
-91 DEETL
+91 DEEIL
-96 IKNQEK
+96 INNQRK
-102 IKSQFEKFLNF
+102 IKEQFEKFLNF
-113 SGNNSAKILN
+113 SGNNSASIVN
-123 NITWF
+123 NKTWF
-128 KKFNTLEFLR
+128 EDFNILDFLR

-157 RLESGISFTEFT
+157 RLETGISFTEFC

-176 DFYWLWKNEDVKI
+176 DFYWLWKNKDVRI

-208 RIESG
+208 RINGG
-213 ESYALTTPLITKSD
+213 ESFALTTPLITKSD

-238 VWLDENRT
+238 VWLDETKT

-256 NISDED
+256 NVSDED
-262 AKVFIKIFTHKSQ
+262 AKIFIKIFTQKS
-275 KEIDKLISDH
+275 KEESDILISDH
-285 EKEPHLRILQNSLAE
+285 NKEPHLRILQNALAE
-300 EITQTVHDQEKLK
+300 EITEVVHNKEKLN
-313 IAKSTSKVLF
+313 IAKSTSNVLF
-323 GKFQKEDFDLLEEG
+323 GKFKRDDFEKLEEN

-344 AVPCVKVR
+344 AVPCVKIN
-352 RKNLK
+352 KEDLSK
-357 NDFKSILTENSNF
+357 DFKTLLTETTNY
-370 EIFKSKSELVRLIK
+370 EIFKSKSELIRLIK
-384 NNGLSINKEKVTV
+384 NNGLSINKEKIS
-397 DDFDISGKLKFNKYL
+397 DDNYKLSNNLKFNKYI

>member
-1 LKTENFVEELRWRG
+1 MKNFVEELKWRG

-20 TPSTEDFLLNNPTS
+20 TPSTEEYLLKNTTS

-58 HFQKCGHRPIILIG
+58 HFQKCGHKPIILIG

-91 DEETL
+91 DEKTL
-96 IKNQEK
+96 NNNQNK
-102 IKSQFEKFLNF
+102 IRSQFEKFLDF
-113 SGNNSAKILN
+113 TGDNSASIVN
-123 NITWF
+123 NKTWF
-128 KKFNTLEFLR
+128 ENFNLLDFLR

-157 RLESGISFTEFT
+157 RLETGISFTEFS

-176 DFYWLWKNEDVKI
+176 DFYWLWKNKDVKI

-208 RIESG
+208 RIDGG
-213 ESYALTTPLITKSD
+213 ESFALTTPLITKSD

-238 VWLDENRT
+238 VWLDETKT

-256 NISDED
+256 NVSDED
-262 AKVFIKIFTHKSQ
+262 AMTFIKIFTQKSND
-275 KEIDKLISDH
+275 EIKQLISSH
-285 EKEPHLRILQNSLAE
+285 KKEPHLRILQNALAE
-300 EITQTVHDQEKLK
+300 EITETVHNEEKLNV
-313 IAKSTSKVLF
+313 AKSTSEVLF
-323 GKFQKEDFDLLEEG
+323 GKFKKEDFDKLDEN

-344 AVPCVKVR
+344 AIPCVKIKR
-352 RKNLK
+352 DNLSDDIK
-357 NDFKSILTENSNF
+357 TLLTESSNF
-370 EIFKSKSELVRLIK
+370 EIFKSKSELIRLIK
-384 NNGLSINKEKVTV
+384 NNGLSINKEKIS
-397 DDFDISGKLKFNKYL
+397 DDNYDFLNNLKFNKYI

>member
-1 LKTENFVEELRWRG
+1 MKNFVGELKWRG

-20 TPSTEDFLLNNPTS
+20 TPKTEDYLLKNSTA

-58 HFQKCGHRPIILIG
+58 HFQKCGHTPIILIG

-81 SGKSKERKFL
+81 SGKSKERSFL
-91 DEETL
+91 DEEIL
-96 IKNQEK
+96 INNQRK
-102 IKSQFEKFLNF
+102 IKKQFEKFLNF
-113 SGNNSAKILN
+113 SGNNSASIVN
-123 NITWF
+123 NKTWF
-128 KKFNTLEFLR
+128 EDFNILEFLR

-157 RLESGISFTEFT
+157 RLETGISFTEFS

-176 DFYWLWKNEDVKI
+176 DFYWLWKNKDVRI

-208 RIESG
+208 RIDGG
-213 ESYALTTPLITKSD
+213 ESFALTTPLITKSD

-238 VWLDENRT
+238 VWLDETKT

-256 NISDED
+256 NVSDED
-262 AKVFIKIFTHKSQ
+262 AKIFIKIFTQKS
-275 KEIDKLISDH
+275 KEEIDILISDH
-285 EKEPHLRILQNSLAE
+285 NKEPHLRILQNALAE
-300 EITQTVHDQEKLK
+300 EITEIVHNKEKLN
-313 IAKSTSKVLF
+313 IAKSTSNVLF
-323 GKFQKEDFDLLEEG
+323 GKFKKDDFEKLEEN
-337 VMESLST
+337 VMDSLST
-344 AVPCVKVR
+344 AVPCVKINKEDLSR
-352 RKNLK
+352 
-357 NDFKSILTENSNF
+357 DFKTLLTETTNF
-370 EIFKSKSELVRLIK
+370 EIFKSKSELIRLIK
-384 NNGLSINKEKVTV
+384 NNGLSINKEKIS
-397 DDFDISGKLKFNKYL
+397 DDNYKFSDNLKFNKYI

>member
-1 LKTENFVEELRWRG
+1 MKNFVGELKWRG

-20 TPSTEDFLLNNPTS
+20 TPKTEDYLLKNSTA

-58 HFQKCGHRPIILIG
+58 HFQKCGHTPIILIG

-81 SGKSKERKFL
+81 SGKSKERSFL
-91 DEETL
+91 DEEIL
-96 IKNQEK
+96 INNQRK
-102 IKSQFEKFLNF
+102 IKKQFEKFLNF
-113 SGNNSAKILN
+113 SGNNSASIVN
-123 NITWF
+123 NKTWF
-128 KKFNTLEFLR
+128 EDFNILEFLR

-157 RLESGISFTEFT
+157 RLETGISFTEFS

-176 DFYWLWKNEDVKI
+176 DFYWLWKNKDVRI

-208 RIESG
+208 RIDGG
-213 ESYALTTPLITKSD
+213 ESFALTTPLITKSD

-238 VWLDENRT
+238 VWLDETKT

-256 NISDED
+256 NVSDED
-262 AKVFIKIFTHKSQ
+262 AKIFIKIFTQ
-275 KEIDKLISDH
+275 KNKEEIDILISDH
-285 EKEPHLRILQNSLAE
+285 NKEPHLRILQNALAE
-300 EITQTVHDQEKLK
+300 EITEIVHNKEKLN
-313 IAKSTSKVLF
+313 IAKSTSNVLF
-323 GKFQKEDFDLLEEG
+323 GKFKKDDFEKLEEN

-344 AVPCVKVR
+344 AVPCVKINKEDLSR
-352 RKNLK
+352 
-357 NDFKSILTENSNF
+357 DFKTLLTETTNF
-370 EIFKSKSELVRLIK
+370 EIFKSKSELIRLIK
-384 NNGLSINKEKVTV
+384 NNGLSINKEKIS
-397 DDFDISGKLKFNKYL
+397 DDNYKLSDNLKFDKYI

>member
-1 LKTENFVEELRWRG
+1 MKNFVGELKWRG

-20 TPSTEDFLLNNPTS
+20 TPKTEDYLLKNSTA

-58 HFQKCGHRPIILIG
+58 HFQKCGHTPVILIG

-81 SGKSKERKFL
+81 SGKSKERSFL
-91 DEETL
+91 DEEIL
-96 IKNQEK
+96 INNQRK
-102 IKSQFEKFLNF
+102 IKKQFEKFLNF
-113 SGNNSAKILN
+113 SGNNSASIVN
-123 NITWF
+123 NKTWF
-128 KKFNTLEFLR
+128 EDFNILEFLR

-157 RLESGISFTEFT
+157 RLETGISFTEFS

-176 DFYWLWKNEDVKI
+176 DFYWLWKNKDVRI

-208 RIESG
+208 RIDGG
-213 ESYALTTPLITKSD
+213 ESFALTTPLITKSD

-238 VWLDENRT
+238 VWLDETKT

-256 NISDED
+256 NVSDED
-262 AKVFIKIFTHKSQ
+262 AKIFIKIFTQKS
-275 KEIDKLISDH
+275 KEEIDILISDH
-285 EKEPHLRILQNSLAE
+285 NKEPHLRILQNALAE
-300 EITQTVHDQEKLK
+300 EITEIVHNKEKLN
-313 IAKSTSKVLF
+313 IAKSTSNVLF
-323 GKFQKEDFDLLEEG
+323 GKFKKDDFEKLEEN
-337 VMESLST
+337 VMDSLST
-344 AVPCVKVR
+344 AVPCVKINKEDLSR
-352 RKNLK
+352 
-357 NDFKSILTENSNF
+357 DFKTLLTETTNF
-370 EIFKSKSELVRLIK
+370 EIFKSKSELIRLIK
-384 NNGLSINKEKVTV
+384 NNGLSINKEKIS
-397 DDFDISGKLKFNKYL
+397 DDNYKLSDNLKFNKYI

>member
-1 LKTENFVEELRWRG
+1 MKNFVGELKWRG

-20 TPSTEDFLLNNPTS
+20 TPKTEDYLLKNSTA

-58 HFQKCGHRPIILIG
+58 HFQKCGHTPIILIG

-81 SGKSKERKFL
+81 SGKSKERSFL
-91 DEETL
+91 DEEIL
-96 IKNQEK
+96 INNQRK
-102 IKSQFEKFLNF
+102 IKKQFEKFLNF
-113 SGNNSAKILN
+113 SGNNSASIVN
-123 NITWF
+123 NKTWF
-128 KKFNTLEFLR
+128 EDFNILEFLR

-157 RLESGISFTEFT
+157 RLETGISFTEFC

-176 DFYWLWKNEDVKI
+176 DFYWLWKNKDVRI

-208 RIESG
+208 RIDGG
-213 ESYALTTPLITKSD
+213 ESFALTTPLITKSD

-238 VWLDENRT
+238 VWLDETKT

-256 NISDED
+256 NVSDED
-262 AKVFIKIFTHKSQ
+262 AKIFIKIFTQKS
-275 KEIDKLISDH
+275 KEEIDILISDH
-285 EKEPHLRILQNSLAE
+285 NKEPHLRILQNALAE
-300 EITQTVHDQEKLK
+300 EITEIVHNKEKLN
-313 IAKSTSKVLF
+313 IAKSTSNVLF
-323 GKFQKEDFDLLEEG
+323 GKFKKDDFEKLEEN
-337 VMESLST
+337 VMDSLST
-344 AVPCVKVR
+344 AVPCVKINKEDLSR
-352 RKNLK
+352 
-357 NDFKSILTENSNF
+357 DFKTLLTETTNF
-370 EIFKSKSELVRLIK
+370 EIFKSKSELIRLIK
-384 NNGLSINKEKVTV
+384 NNGLSINKEKIS
-397 DDFDISGKLKFNKYL
+397 DDNYKLSDNLKFNKYI

>member
-1 LKTENFVEELRWRG
+1 MKNFVGELKWRG

-20 TPSTEDFLLNNPTS
+20 TPKTEDYLLKNSTA

-58 HFQKCGHRPIILIG
+58 HFQKCVHTPIILIG

-81 SGKSKERKFL
+81 SGKSKERSFL
-91 DEETL
+91 DEEIL
-96 IKNQEK
+96 INNQRK
-102 IKSQFEKFLNF
+102 IKKQFEKFLNF
-113 SGNNSAKILN
+113 SGNNSASIVN
-123 NITWF
+123 NKTWF
-128 KKFNTLEFLR
+128 EDFNILEFLR

-157 RLESGISFTEFT
+157 RLETGISFTEFS

-176 DFYWLWKNEDVKI
+176 DFYWLWKNKDVRI

-208 RIESG
+208 RIDGG
-213 ESYALTTPLITKSD
+213 ESFALTTPLITKSD

-238 VWLDENRT
+238 VWLDETKT

-256 NISDED
+256 NVSDED
-262 AKVFIKIFTHKSQ
+262 AKIFIKIFTQKS
-275 KEIDKLISDH
+275 KEEIDILISDH
-285 EKEPHLRILQNSLAE
+285 NKEPHLRILQNALAE
-300 EITQTVHDQEKLK
+300 EITEIVHNKEKLN
-313 IAKSTSKVLF
+313 IAKSTSNVLF
-323 GKFQKEDFDLLEEG
+323 GKFKKDDFEKLEEN
-337 VMESLST
+337 VMDSLST
-344 AVPCVKVR
+344 AVPCVKINKEDLSR
-352 RKNLK
+352 
-357 NDFKSILTENSNF
+357 DFKTLLTETTNF
-370 EIFKSKSELVRLIK
+370 EIFKSKSELIRLIK
-384 NNGLSINKEKVTV
+384 NNGLSINKEKIS
-397 DDFDISGKLKFNKYL
+397 DDNYKLSDNLKFDKYI